1 MDWLGNVVEGVAGSA
16 IEKLIVFLAG
26 WVMQVL
32 TEMINFVG
40 AWWLKIGAPSM
51 GAGSAT
57 DRIQQSTLVFV
68 GMAGVI
74 GTAFALIKLA
84 RDQDR
89 ASTENLVMG
98 MVRTVLTTA
107 LAVPMVG
114 LLFGVTDVLAPWL
127 VTTISGSAQEDG
139 LGQALGLEAL
149 AGTTMTMQ
157 LAGIVLFVAPL
168 ALLGAIINAVIV
180 IFSYG
185 AAIALCGILPIFA
198 AASQTERGRKS
209 FDKAVGWLAAVV
221 LFKPAAAI
229 LYGAGLALLKGING
243 TAENEIGNT
252 MIGLLTGLVI
262 ISSACVAMPALAK
275 VLVPAVSAGP
285 QGMGA
290 SGLAMVGG
298 AVALGAVTGGVG
310 AAAGAAAA
318 GGGGGAAAL
327 TGGGAAATGG
337 GAAATGA
344 ASATEAA
351 GTAGTTA
358 TGGSGSSPALSGGA
372 GGGSEVTGTGRL
384 GGGGT
389 TGSGASSSGPTG
401 AEQRAEQPTAPASD
415 AGGGVPGG
423 TGGGPG
429 GGSGGPSGAEQR
441 PERSGAQTSPLAD
454 AGSGTGGSSSAGGNS
469 GAGSNGPTGAEPQA
483 ARTGAPPEAPAGSGG
498 GTSAVGGPSGAE
510 PAASSDKAPAEA
522 PSAAPSIPPSMPPS
536 LSPSLSPA
544 AEGYRAGAPSGAT
557 RSADKSAQNQQRV
570 EYALREAARDME
582 RAVESGDD
590 S

>member
-1 MDWLGNVVEGVAGSA
+1 MGAKGLMPNIGDVLEGVAGSA
-16 IEKLIVFLAG
+16 IQKLIQFLAG
-26 WVMQVL
+26 WLVQVL

-57 DRIQQSTLVFV
+57 DRIQQSTLIFV

-89 ASTENLVMG
+89 ASTESLIMG
-98 MVRTVLTTA
+98 MVRTILTTA

-139 LGQALGLEAL
+139 LGSAMGLDAI

-157 LAGIVLFVAPL
+157 LAGIILFVVPL

-185 AAIALCGILPIFA
+185 AAIALCGVLPIFA
-198 AASQTERGRKS
+198 ATSQTERGRKS

-229 LYGAGLALLKGING
+229 LYGAGLALLNGING
-243 TAENEIGNT
+243 SADNELGNT
-252 MIGLLTGLVI
+252 AIGLITGLVI
-262 ISSACVAMPALAK
+262 ISSACIAMPALAK

-298 AVALGAVTGGVG
+298 AVALGAITGGVG

-318 GGGGGAAAL
+318 GGGGGAAAV
-327 TGGGAAATGG
+327 TGGGAAAMAGEAAATGG
-337 GAAATGA
+337 GAATGA
-344 ASATEAA
+344 TAAAETSPAA
-351 GTAGTTA
+351 GTGAV
-358 TGGSGSSPALSGGA
+358 GGSSGSAIPASGG
-372 GGGSEVTGTGRL
+372 
-384 GGGGT
+384 
-389 TGSGASSSGPTG
+389 GSGASGAGSTSGGPG
-401 AEQRAEQPTAPASD
+401 GS
-415 AGGGVPGG
+415 AGGPSE
-423 TGGGPG
+423 GPG

-441 PERSGAQTSPLAD
+441 PERSGAETSPVDD
-454 AGSGTGGSSSAGGNS
+454 AGTGAGSADSGAGGNS
-469 GAGSNGPTGAEPQA
+469 APGGSNGPTGAPPQA
-483 ARTGAPPEAPAGSGG
+483 ERTGAPSESPAEAPSGTGDGSS
-498 GTSAVGGPSGAE
+498 SAGGPSGAE
-510 PAASSDKAPAEA
+510 PAATGDKPPTEAPGAAPAT
-522 PSAAPSIPPSMPPS
+522 
-536 LSPSLSPA
+536 SPT
-544 AEGYRAGAPSGAT
+544 AEGFRAGAPSGA
-557 RSADKSAQNQQRV
+557 DKSAQSQQRI
-570 EYALREAARDME
+570 EYAMQNAVRDME

-590 S
+590 Q

>member
-1 MDWLGNVVEGVAGSA
+1 MIGDLAGNLLEGVAGSA
-16 IEKLIVFLAG
+16 IQKLIQFLAT
-26 WVMQVL
+26 WLVQVL

-40 AWWLKIGAPSM
+40 TWWLKIGAPDM
-51 GAGSAT
+51 GTGSAT
-57 DRIQQSTLVFV
+57 DRIQQSTLIFV

-89 ASTENLVMG
+89 ASTENLIMG
-98 MVRTVLTTA
+98 MVRTILTTA

-139 LGQALGLEAL
+139 LGSAMGLDAI

-157 LAGIVLFVAPL
+157 LAGIILFVVPL

-185 AAIALCGILPIFA
+185 AAIALCGVLPIFA

-243 TAENEIGNT
+243 SADNELGNT
-252 MIGLLTGLVI
+252 AIGLITGLVI
-262 ISSACVAMPALAK
+262 ISSACIAMPALAK

-298 AVALGAVTGGVG
+298 AVALGAVTGGLG

-318 GGGGGAAAL
+318 GGGGSTAAITGSGAAA
-327 TGGGAAATGG
+327 TAATGG
-337 GAAATGA
+337 GATATGA
-344 ASATEAA
+344 ATAAETSATA
-351 GTAGTTA
+351 GPGAV
-358 TGGSGSSPALSGGA
+358 GGSGSSAIPASGGGSGATGAATPGGA
-372 GGGSEVTGTGRL
+372 GNT
-384 GGGGT
+384 GGGT
-389 TGSGASSSGPTG
+389 GGTGPSG
-401 AEQRAEQPTAPASD
+401 AEQRPEQPVASASD
-415 AGGGVPGG
+415 SGVGASGG
-423 TGGGPG
+423 TAGGPG

-441 PERSGAQTSPLAD
+441 PERSAAETSPVGD
-454 AGSGTGGSSSAGGNS
+454 AGTGAGGNS
-469 GAGSNGPTGAEPQA
+469 APGGSNGPTGAQPQA
-483 ARTGAPPEAPAGSGG
+483 ERTGAPTGSPAEAPSGTGDGSS
-498 GTSAVGGPSGAE
+498 SAGGPSGAE
-510 PAASSDKAPAEA
+510 PAASGDKPPMEA
-522 PSAAPSIPPSMPPS
+522 PGAAPVT
-536 LSPSLSPA
+536 SPT
-544 AEGYRAGAPSGAT
+544 AEGFRDGAPSGA
-557 RSADKSAQNQQRV
+557 DKSAQSQQRI

-590 S
+590 Q

>member
-1 MDWLGNVVEGVAGSA
+1 MDFFGDFLEGVAGSA
-16 IEKLIVFLAG
+16 IEKLIQFLAS
-26 WVMQVL
+26 WVVQVL

-40 AWWLKIGAPSM
+40 TWWLKIGAPDM

-57 DRIQQSTLVFV
+57 DRIQQSTLIFV

-89 ASTENLVMG
+89 ASTENLIMG
-98 MVRTVLTTA
+98 MVRTILTTA
-107 LAVPMVG
+107 IAVPMVG

-139 LGQALGLEAL
+139 LGTAMGLEAL

-157 LAGIVLFVAPL
+157 LAGIILFVVPL

-185 AAIALCGILPIFA
+185 AAIALCGVLPIFA

-243 TAENEIGNT
+243 TADNELGNT
-252 MIGLLTGLVI
+252 AIGLITGLVI
-262 ISSACVAMPALAK
+262 ICSACVAMPALAK

-298 AVALGAVTGGVG
+298 AVAIGALTGGIG

-318 GGGGGAAAL
+318 GGGGGGAAAV
-327 TGGGAAATGG
+327 TGGGAAATAGEAAATGG

-344 ASATEAA
+344 ATAA
-351 GTAGTTA
+351 ETFATAGTSSSAATA
-358 TGGSGSSPALSGGA
+358 SGGGSGATGAATPGGA
-372 GGGSEVTGTGRL
+372 GST
-384 GGGGT
+384 GGGNG
-389 TGSGASSSGPTG
+389 GAGPSG
-401 AEQRAEQPTAPASD
+401 AEQRPEQPTAPASD
-415 AGGGVPGG
+415 AGGGAPGG
-423 TGGGPG
+423 SAGGPGSGSG
-429 GGSGGPSGAEQR
+429 GGSGGPSGAEPR
-441 PERSGAQTSPLAD
+441 PERSGAETSPVSD
-454 AGSGTGGSSSAGGNS
+454 AGTGAGG
-469 GAGSNGPTGAEPQA
+469 AGNNGPGSPGPTGAQPQA
-483 ARTGAPPEAPAGSGG
+483 ERTGAPSESPTGAPSGTGDGGS
-498 GTSAVGGPSGAE
+498 SAGGPSGAE
-510 PAASSDKAPAEA
+510 PAASGDRPPTEAPGAAPA
-522 PSAAPSIPPSMPPS
+522 M
-536 LSPSLSPA
+536 SPT
-544 AEGYRAGAPSGAT
+544 AEGFRAGAPSG
-557 RSADKSAQNQQRV
+557 ADKSAQNQQRI
-570 EYALREAARDME
+570 EYAVQNVVRDME

>member
-1 MDWLGNVVEGVAGSA
+1 MIGDLAGHLLEGVAGSA
-16 IEKLIVFLAG
+16 IQKLIQFLAS
-26 WVMQVL
+26 WLVQVL

-40 AWWLKIGAPSM
+40 TWWLKIGAPDM

-89 ASTENLVMG
+89 ASTENLIMG
-98 MVRTVLTTA
+98 MVRTILTTA

-139 LGQALGLEAL
+139 LGSAMGLDAI

-157 LAGIVLFVAPL
+157 LAGIILFVVPL

-185 AAIALCGILPIFA
+185 AAIALCGVLPIFA

-243 TAENEIGNT
+243 SADNELGNT
-252 MIGLLTGLVI
+252 AIGLITGLVI
-262 ISSACVAMPALAK
+262 ISSACIAMPALAK

-298 AVALGAVTGGVG
+298 AVALGAVTGGLG

-318 GGGGGAAAL
+318 GGGGSTAAI
-327 TGGGAAATGG
+327 TGGGAAATAGKAAAMGG

-344 ASATEAA
+344 ATAAETSA
-351 GTAGTTA
+351 TAGTGAVGGSSSSAIPASGDGSGA
-358 TGGSGSSPALSGGA
+358 TGAATPGGA
-372 GGGSEVTGTGRL
+372 GNTSGTGP
-384 GGGGT
+384 
-389 TGSGASSSGPTG
+389 SG
-401 AEQRAEQPTAPASD
+401 AEQRPEQPVASASD
-415 AGGGVPGG
+415 SGAGASGGSA
-423 TGGGPG
+423 GGPG

-441 PERSGAQTSPLAD
+441 PERSGAETSPAGD
-454 AGSGTGGSSSAGGNS
+454 AGTGAGSAGSGAGGNS
-469 GAGSNGPTGAEPQA
+469 APGGSNSPTGAQPQA
-483 ARTGAPPEAPAGSGG
+483 ERTGAPTESP
-498 GTSAVGGPSGAE
+498 TGGPSGAGDGGSSAGGPNGAE
-510 PAASSDKAPAEA
+510 PAAAGDRPPTEAPGAAPAK
-522 PSAAPSIPPSMPPS
+522 
-536 LSPSLSPA
+536 SPT
-544 AEGYRAGAPSGAT
+544 AEGFRAGAPSG
-557 RSADKSAQNQQRV
+557 ADKSAQNQQRI
-570 EYALREAARDME
+570 EYAVQNAVRDME

>member
-1 MDWLGNVVEGVAGSA
+1 MPNIGDVLEGVAGSA
-16 IEKLIVFLAG
+16 IQKLIQFLAG
-26 WVMQVL
+26 WLVQVL

-57 DRIQQSTLVFV
+57 DRIQQSTLIFV

-89 ASTENLVMG
+89 ASTESLIMG
-98 MVRTVLTTA
+98 MVRTILTTA

-139 LGQALGLEAL
+139 LGSAMGLDAI

-157 LAGIVLFVAPL
+157 LAGIILFVVPL

-185 AAIALCGILPIFA
+185 AAIALCGVLPIFA
-198 AASQTERGRKS
+198 ATSQTERGRKS

-229 LYGAGLALLKGING
+229 LYGAGLALLNGING
-243 TAENEIGNT
+243 SADNELGNT
-252 MIGLLTGLVI
+252 AIGLITGLVI
-262 ISSACVAMPALAK
+262 ISSACIAMPALAK

-298 AVALGAVTGGVG
+298 AVALGAITGGVG

-318 GGGGGAAAL
+318 GGGGGAAAV
-327 TGGGAAATGG
+327 TGGGAAAMAGEAAATGG
-337 GAAATGA
+337 GAATGA
-344 ASATEAA
+344 TAAAETSPAA
-351 GTAGTTA
+351 GTGAV
-358 TGGSGSSPALSGGA
+358 GGSSGSAIPASGG
-372 GGGSEVTGTGRL
+372 
-384 GGGGT
+384 
-389 TGSGASSSGPTG
+389 GSGASGAGSTSGGPG
-401 AEQRAEQPTAPASD
+401 GS
-415 AGGGVPGG
+415 AGGPSE
-423 TGGGPG
+423 GPG

-441 PERSGAQTSPLAD
+441 PERSGAETSPVDD
-454 AGSGTGGSSSAGGNS
+454 AGTGAGSADSGAGGNS
-469 GAGSNGPTGAEPQA
+469 APGGSNGPTGAPPQA
-483 ARTGAPPEAPAGSGG
+483 ERTGAPSESPAEAPSGTGDGSS
-498 GTSAVGGPSGAE
+498 SAGGPSGAE
-510 PAASSDKAPAEA
+510 PAATGDKPPTEAPGAAPAT
-522 PSAAPSIPPSMPPS
+522 
-536 LSPSLSPA
+536 SPT
-544 AEGYRAGAPSGAT
+544 AEGFRAGAPSGA
-557 RSADKSAQNQQRV
+557 DKSAQSQQRI
-570 EYALREAARDME
+570 EYAMQNAVRDME

-590 S
+590 Q

>member
-1 MDWLGNVVEGVAGSA
+1 MDFFGDFLEGVAGSA
-16 IEKLIVFLAG
+16 IEKLIQFLAS
-26 WVMQVL
+26 WVVQVL

-40 AWWLKIGAPSM
+40 TWWLKIGAPDM

-57 DRIQQSTLVFV
+57 DRIQQSTLIFV

-89 ASTENLVMG
+89 ASTENLIMG
-98 MVRTVLTTA
+98 MVRTILTTA
-107 LAVPMVG
+107 IAVPMVG

-139 LGQALGLEAL
+139 LGTAMGLEAL

-157 LAGIVLFVAPL
+157 LAGIILFIVPL

-185 AAIALCGILPIFA
+185 AAIALCGVLPIFA

-243 TAENEIGNT
+243 TADNELGNT
-252 MIGLLTGLVI
+252 AIGLITGLVI
-262 ISSACVAMPALAK
+262 ICSACVAMPALAK

-298 AVALGAVTGGVG
+298 AVAIGALTGGIG

-318 GGGGGAAAL
+318 GGGGGGAAAVTGSGAAATAGEAAV
-327 TGGGAAATGG
+327 TGGGAT
-337 GAAATGA
+337 ATGA
-344 ASATEAA
+344 ATAAETSA
-351 GTAGTTA
+351 TAGTSSSA
-358 TGGSGSSPALSGGA
+358 AAASGGGSGATGAATPGGA
-372 GGGSEVTGTGRL
+372 GNT
-384 GGGGT
+384 GGGT
-389 TGSGASSSGPTG
+389 GGTGPSG
-401 AEQRAEQPTAPASD
+401 AEQRPEQPVASASD
-415 AGGGVPGG
+415 SGVGASGG
-423 TGGGPG
+423 TAGGPG

-441 PERSGAQTSPLAD
+441 PERSAAETSPVGDAGTGAGGNSAPGGSNGSTGAQPQAERTGAPSEAP
-454 AGSGTGGSSSAGGNS
+454 SGTGDGSSSA
-469 GAGSNGPTGAEPQA
+469 
-483 ARTGAPPEAPAGSGG
+483 
-498 GTSAVGGPSGAE
+498 GGPSGAE
-510 PAASSDKAPAEA
+510 PAASGDKPPTEA
-522 PSAAPSIPPSMPPS
+522 PGAAPVT
-536 LSPSLSPA
+536 SPT
-544 AEGYRAGAPSGAT
+544 AEGFRAGAPSGA
-557 RSADKSAQNQQRV
+557 DKSAQSQQRI
-570 EYALREAARDME
+570 EYALREAAKDME
-582 RAVESGDD
+582 RAVESGDE

>member
-1 MDWLGNVVEGVAGSA
+1 VGAEELMPVVEDLLEGIAGSA
-16 IEKLIVFLAG
+16 VEKLIQFLAG
-26 WVMQVL
+26 WVVQVL

-40 AWWLKIGAPSM
+40 TWWLKIGAPDM

-57 DRIQQSTLVFV
+57 DRIQQSTLIFV

-89 ASTENLVMG
+89 ASTENLIMG
-98 MVRTVLTTA
+98 MVRTILTTA
-107 LAVPMVG
+107 IAVPMVG

-139 LGQALGLEAL
+139 LGTAMGLEAL
-149 AGTTMTMQ
+149 MGTTMTMQ
-157 LAGIVLFVAPL
+157 LAGIVLFIVPL

-185 AAIALCGILPIFA
+185 AAIALCGVLPIFA

-243 TAENEIGNT
+243 TADNELGNT
-252 MIGLLTGLVI
+252 AIGLITGLVI
-262 ISSACVAMPALAK
+262 ICSACVAMPALAK

-298 AVALGAVTGGVG
+298 AVAIGALTGGIG
-310 AAAGAAAA
+310 AAAGAAVAG
-318 GGGGGAAAL
+318 GGGGGAAAV
-327 TGGGAAATGG
+327 TGGGAAVTAGEAAATSG

-344 ASATEAA
+344 ATAAEASA
-351 GTAGTTA
+351 TAGTSSSA
-358 TGGSGSSPALSGGA
+358 AAASGGGSGATGVVTPSGA
-372 GGGSEVTGTGRL
+372 GS
-384 GGGGT
+384 
-389 TGSGASSSGPTG
+389 TGSGTGGASPSG
-401 AEQRAEQPTAPASD
+401 AEQRPEQPTAPASD
-415 AGGGVPGG
+415 ASGGAFGG
-423 TGGGPG
+423 STGGPSGGSG
-429 GGSGGPSGAEQR
+429 GGSGGPSGAEPR
-441 PERSGAQTSPLAD
+441 PERSGAETSPVSD
-454 AGSGTGGSSSAGGNS
+454 AGAGGSGSPGPTGAQPQAERTGAPTESPTGAPAGTSSGASDGSSSAGGPN
-469 GAGSNGPTGAEPQA
+469 
-483 ARTGAPPEAPAGSGG
+483 
-498 GTSAVGGPSGAE
+498 GAE
-510 PAASSDKAPAEA
+510 PAASGDRPPTEAPGAAPAM
-522 PSAAPSIPPSMPPS
+522 SSTV
-536 LSPSLSPA
+536 
-544 AEGYRAGAPSGAT
+544 EGFRAGAPSG
-557 RSADKSAQNQQRV
+557 ADKSAQNQQRI
-570 EYALREAARDME
+570 EYAVQNVVRDME

>member
-1 MDWLGNVVEGVAGSA
+1 MPNIGDVLEGVAGSA
-16 IEKLIVFLAG
+16 IQKLIQFLAT
-26 WVMQVL
+26 WLVQVL

-40 AWWLKIGAPSM
+40 TWWLKIGAPDM
-51 GAGSAT
+51 GTGSAT
-57 DRIQQSTLVFV
+57 DRIQQSTLIFV

-89 ASTENLVMG
+89 ASTENLIMG
-98 MVRTVLTTA
+98 MVRTILTTA

-139 LGQALGLEAL
+139 LGTAMGLEAL

-157 LAGIVLFVAPL
+157 LAGIILFVAPL

-185 AAIALCGILPIFA
+185 AAIALCGVLPIFA

-243 TAENEIGNT
+243 SADNELGNT
-252 MIGLLTGLVI
+252 AIGLITGLVI
-262 ISSACVAMPALAK
+262 ICSACVAMPALAK

-298 AVALGAVTGGVG
+298 AVAIGALTGGIG
-310 AAAGAAAA
+310 AAAGTAAA
-318 GGGGGAAAL
+318 GGGGGGAAAV
-327 TGGGAAATGG
+327 TGGGAAATAGEAAATGG

-344 ASATEAA
+344 ATAAETSA
-351 GTAGTTA
+351 TAGTSSSA
-358 TGGSGSSPALSGGA
+358 AAASGGGSGATGAVTPGGA
-372 GGGSEVTGTGRL
+372 GS
-384 GGGGT
+384 
-389 TGSGASSSGPTG
+389 TGSGNGGASPSG
-401 AEQRAEQPTAPASD
+401 AEQRPEQPTAPASD
-415 AGGGVPGG
+415 SGGGAFGG
-423 TGGGPG
+423 NAGGPG
-429 GGSGGPSGAEQR
+429 SGSGRGSGGPSGAEPR
-441 PERSGAQTSPLAD
+441 PERSGAETTPVSD
-454 AGSGTGGSSSAGGNS
+454 AGAGGSSSP
-469 GAGSNGPTGAEPQA
+469 GPTGAQPQA
-483 ARTGAPPEAPAGSGG
+483 ERAGAPTESPTGALSGAGDGG
-498 GTSAVGGPSGAE
+498 SSAGGPSGAE
-510 PAASSDKAPAEA
+510 RAASGDKPPTEAPGAAPA
-522 PSAAPSIPPSMPPS
+522 M
-536 LSPSLSPA
+536 SPT
-544 AEGYRAGAPSGAT
+544 AEGFRAGAPSG
-557 RSADKSAQNQQRV
+557 ADKSAQNQQRI
-570 EYALREAARDME
+570 EYAVQNAVRDME

>member
-1 MDWLGNVVEGVAGSA
+1 MIGDLAGNLLEGVAGSA
-16 IEKLIVFLAG
+16 IQKLIQFLAS
-26 WVMQVL
+26 WLMQVL

-40 AWWLKIGAPSM
+40 TWWLKIGAPDMST
-51 GAGSAT
+51 GSAT

-139 LGQALGLEAL
+139 LGSAMGLDAI

-157 LAGIVLFVAPL
+157 LAGIVLFVVPL
-168 ALLGAIINAVIV
+168 ALLGSIINAVIV

-243 TAENEIGNT
+243 SADNELGNT
-252 MIGLLTGLVI
+252 AIGLITGLVI
-262 ISSACVAMPALAK
+262 ISSACIAMPTLAK

-298 AVALGAVTGGVG
+298 AVALGAITGGMG
-310 AAAGAAAA
+310 AAAGAAGA
-318 GGGGGAAAL
+318 GGGGSAPAITGGGAAA
-327 TGGGAAATGG
+327 TAGEAAATGG

-344 ASATEAA
+344 ATAAETSA
-351 GTAGTTA
+351 TAGTGALGGSSSSA
-358 TGGSGSSPALSGGA
+358 TGAATPDGA
-372 GGGSEVTGTGRL
+372 GNTG
-384 GGGGT
+384 
-389 TGSGASSSGPTG
+389 
-401 AEQRAEQPTAPASD
+401 
-415 AGGGVPGG
+415 GG
-423 TGGGPG
+423 TGGTGPSAAEQRPEQPVASTSDSG
-429 GGSGGPSGAEQR
+429 VGASGGSAGGPSGGSGVPSGAEHR
-441 PERSGAQTSPLAD
+441 PERSGAETSPVGD
-454 AGSGTGGSSSAGGNS
+454 AGTGAGGNS
-469 GAGSNGPTGAEPQA
+469 APGGSNGPTGAQPQGE
-483 ARTGAPPEAPAGSGG
+483 RTGAPSEAPSGSGDG
-498 GTSAVGGPSGAE
+498 SSSAGAPSGAE
-510 PAASSDKAPAEA
+510 PAASGDKSPTEA
-522 PSAAPSIPPSMPPS
+522 AGAAPVT
-536 LSPSLSPA
+536 SPT
-544 AEGYRAGAPSGAT
+544 AEGFRDGAPSGA
-557 RSADKSAQNQQRV
+557 DKSAQSQQRI

-590 S
+590 Q

>member
-1 MDWLGNVVEGVAGSA
+1 MIGWAGDLLEGVAGSA
-16 IEKLIVFLAG
+16 IQKLIQFLAS
-26 WVMQVL
+26 WLVQVL

-40 AWWLKIGAPSM
+40 TWWLRIGAPDM

-89 ASTENLVMG
+89 ASTENLIMG

-139 LGQALGLEAL
+139 LGSAMGLDAI

-157 LAGIVLFVAPL
+157 LAGIVLFVVPL

-243 TAENEIGNT
+243 SADNELGNT
-252 MIGLLTGLVI
+252 AIGLITGLVI
-262 ISSACVAMPALAK
+262 ISSACIAMPALAK

-298 AVALGAVTGGVG
+298 AVALGAITGGVG

-318 GGGGGAAAL
+318 GGGGSAAAITGGGAAA
-327 TGGGAAATGG
+327 TAGEAAATGG

-344 ASATEAA
+344 ASAAEAS
-351 GTAGTTA
+351 GTAGTGAAGAAGGSSSSAVPASGGGSGA
-358 TGGSGSSPALSGGA
+358 TGAATPGGSGSTGGGA
-372 GGGSEVTGTGRL
+372 GGTGP
-384 GGGGT
+384 
-389 TGSGASSSGPTG
+389 SG
-401 AEQRAEQPTAPASD
+401 AEQGPEQPTAPASD
-415 AGGGVPGG
+415 SGGGASGG
-423 TGGGPG
+423 SDGSPG
-429 GGSGGPSGAEQR
+429 GGSGGPSGAAQR
-441 PERSGAQTSPLAD
+441 LERSGAETSPGGD
-454 AGSGTGGSSSAGGNS
+454 SGTGAGGAGNGAGGAGGNS
-469 GAGSNGPTGAEPQA
+469 GPGSNGPTGAQPQA
-483 ARTGAPPEAPAGSGG
+483 ERTGAPSEAPSGAGDGSS
-498 GTSAVGGPSGAE
+498 SAGGPSGAE
-510 PAASSDKAPAEA
+510 PATSGDKAPTEA
-522 PSAAPSIPPSMPPS
+522 SGA
-536 LSPSLSPA
+536 SPA
-544 AEGYRAGAPSGAT
+544 TSPTAEGFRAGAPSGA
-557 RSADKSAQNQQRV
+557 DKSPQSQQRL
-570 EYALREAARDME
+570 EYALRETARDME

-590 S
+590 Q

>member
-1 MDWLGNVVEGVAGSA
+1 MIGDLAGNLLEGVAGSA
-16 IEKLIVFLAG
+16 IQKLIQFLAS
-26 WVMQVL
+26 WLVQVL

-40 AWWLKIGAPSM
+40 TWWLKIGAPDM
-51 GAGSAT
+51 GTGSAT
-57 DRIQQSTLVFV
+57 DRIQQSTLIFV

-98 MVRTVLTTA
+98 MVRTILTTA

-139 LGQALGLEAL
+139 LGSAMGLGAI

-157 LAGIVLFVAPL
+157 LAGIILFVVPL
-168 ALLGAIINAVIV
+168 ALLGAVINAVIV

-185 AAIALCGILPIFA
+185 AAIALCGVLPIFA

-243 TAENEIGNT
+243 SADNELGNT
-252 MIGLLTGLVI
+252 AIGLITGLVI
-262 ISSACVAMPALAK
+262 ISSACIAMPALAK

-298 AVALGAVTGGVG
+298 AVALGAVTGGLG

-318 GGGGGAAAL
+318 GGGGSTAEITGSGAAA
-327 TGGGAAATGG
+327 TAGQVAATGG
-337 GAAATGA
+337 GATATGA
-344 ASATEAA
+344 ATAAETSA
-351 GTAGTTA
+351 TAGTGA
-358 TGGSGSSPALSGGA
+358 VGGSSSNSIPASGGGSGATGAATPGGA
-372 GGGSEVTGTGRL
+372 GNT
-384 GGGGT
+384 GGGT
-389 TGSGASSSGPTG
+389 GGTGPSG
-401 AEQRAEQPTAPASD
+401 AEQRPEQPIAPASD
-415 AGGGVPGG
+415 TSGGPSGGSAGGPA
-423 TGGGPG
+423 

-441 PERSGAQTSPLAD
+441 PERSGAETSPVGD
-454 AGSGTGGSSSAGGNS
+454 AGTAGGNS
-469 GAGSNGPTGAEPQA
+469 APGGSNGPTGAQPQA
-483 ARTGAPPEAPAGSGG
+483 ERTGAPTESPTEAPSGAGSP
-498 GTSAVGGPSGAE
+498 SAGGPSGAE
-510 PAASSDKAPAEA
+510 PAASGDKPPTEA
-522 PSAAPSIPPSMPPS
+522 PGAAPVTLPSA
-536 LSPSLSPA
+536 SPT
-544 AEGYRAGAPSGAT
+544 AEGFRAGAPSG
-557 RSADKSAQNQQRV
+557 ADKSAQNQQRI

-590 S
+590 Q

>member
-1 MDWLGNVVEGVAGSA
+1 MPVVEDLLEGIAGSA
-16 IEKLIVFLAG
+16 VEKLIQFLAG
-26 WVMQVL
+26 WVVQVL
-32 TEMINFVG
+32 TEMINLVG
-40 AWWLKIGAPSM
+40 TWWLKIGAPDM

-57 DRIQQSTLVFV
+57 DRIQQSTLIFV

-74 GTAFALIKLA
+74 GTVFALIKLA

-139 LGQALGLEAL
+139 LGTAMGLEAL
-149 AGTTMTMQ
+149 TGTTMTMQ
-157 LAGIVLFVAPL
+157 LAGIVLFIVPL

-185 AAIALCGILPIFA
+185 AAIALCGVLPIFA

-243 TAENEIGNT
+243 TADNELGNT
-252 MIGLLTGLVI
+252 TIGLITGLVI
-262 ISSACVAMPALAK
+262 ICSACVAMPALAK

-298 AVALGAVTGGVG
+298 TVAIGALTGGIG

-318 GGGGGAAAL
+318 GGGGGGAAAV
-327 TGGGAAATGG
+327 TGGGTAVTAGEAAATGG
-337 GAAATGA
+337 GTAATGA
-344 ASATEAA
+344 ATAAEASA
-351 GTAGTTA
+351 TAGTSSSAATA
-358 TGGSGSSPALSGGA
+358 SGGA
-372 GGGSEVTGTGRL
+372 SGATGAVTPGGAGSA
-384 GGGGT
+384 GGGT
-389 TGSGASSSGPTG
+389 GGTGPSGA
-401 AEQRAEQPTAPASD
+401 AQRPGQPVAPVSD
-415 AGGGVPGG
+415 AGGGAFGG
-423 TGGGPG
+423 SAGGPASGFG
-429 GGSGGPSGAEQR
+429 GGSGGPSGAESR
-441 PERSGAQTSPLAD
+441 PERAGAETSPVSD
-454 AGSGTGGSSSAGGNS
+454 AGAGGSGSPGPTGAPAGTGSGVSDGSSSA
-469 GAGSNGPTGAEPQA
+469 
-483 ARTGAPPEAPAGSGG
+483 
-498 GTSAVGGPSGAE
+498 GGPSGAE
-510 PAASSDKAPAEA
+510 PAAAGNRPPSEAPGAAPA
-522 PSAAPSIPPSMPPS
+522 M
-536 LSPSLSPA
+536 SPT
-544 AEGYRAGAPSGAT
+544 AEGFRAGAPSGA
-557 RSADKSAQNQQRV
+557 DKLAQNQQRI
-570 EYALREAARDME
+570 EYALREVARDME

-590 S
+590 Q

>member
-1 MDWLGNVVEGVAGSA
+1 MIGDLAGNFLEGVAGSA
-16 IEKLIVFLAG
+16 IQKLIQFLAS
-26 WVMQVL
+26 WLVQVL

-40 AWWLKIGAPSM
+40 TWWLKIGAPDMS
-51 GAGSAT
+51 AGSAT

-89 ASTENLVMG
+89 ASTENLIMG

-139 LGQALGLEAL
+139 LGSAMGLDAI

-157 LAGIVLFVAPL
+157 LAGIVLFVVPL

-243 TAENEIGNT
+243 SADNELGNT
-252 MIGLLTGLVI
+252 AIGLITGLVI
-262 ISSACVAMPALAK
+262 ISSACIAMPALAK

-298 AVALGAVTGGVG
+298 AVALGAITGGVG

-318 GGGGGAAAL
+318 GGGGSAAAITGGGAAA
-327 TGGGAAATGG
+327 TAGEAAATGG

-344 ASATEAA
+344 ASAAEAS
-351 GTAGTTA
+351 GTAGTGAAGAAGGSSSSAVPASGGGSGA
-358 TGGSGSSPALSGGA
+358 TGAATPGGSGSTGGGA
-372 GGGSEVTGTGRL
+372 GGTGP
-384 GGGGT
+384 
-389 TGSGASSSGPTG
+389 SG
-401 AEQRAEQPTAPASD
+401 AEQGPEQPTAPASD
-415 AGGGVPGG
+415 SGGGASGG
-423 TGGGPG
+423 SDGSPG
-429 GGSGGPSGAEQR
+429 GGSGGPSGAAQR
-441 PERSGAQTSPLAD
+441 LERSGAETSPDGD
-454 AGSGTGGSSSAGGNS
+454 AGSAGSGAGGAGGNS
-469 GAGSNGPTGAEPQA
+469 GPGSNGPTGAQPQA
-483 ARTGAPPEAPAGSGG
+483 ERTGAPSEAPSGAGDGSS
-498 GTSAVGGPSGAE
+498 SAGGPSGAE
-510 PAASSDKAPAEA
+510 PATSGDKAPTEA
-522 PSAAPSIPPSMPPS
+522 PGAAPAT
-536 LSPSLSPA
+536 SPT
-544 AEGYRAGAPSGAT
+544 AEGFRAGAPSGA
-557 RSADKSAQNQQRV
+557 DKSPQSQQRL
-570 EYALREAARDME
+570 EYALRETARDME

-590 S
+590 Q

>member
-1 MDWLGNVVEGVAGSA
+1 MDFFGDFLEGVAGSA
-16 IEKLIVFLAG
+16 IEKLIQFLAS
-26 WVMQVL
+26 WVVQVL

-40 AWWLKIGAPSM
+40 TWWLKIGAPDM

-57 DRIQQSTLVFV
+57 DRIQQSTLIFV

-89 ASTENLVMG
+89 ASTENLIMG
-98 MVRTVLTTA
+98 MVRTILTTA
-107 LAVPMVG
+107 IAVPMVG

-139 LGQALGLEAL
+139 LGTAMGLEAL
-149 AGTTMTMQ
+149 TGTTMTMQ
-157 LAGIVLFVAPL
+157 LAGIILFIVPL
-168 ALLGAIINAVIV
+168 ALLGAIINAVLV

-185 AAIALCGILPIFA
+185 AAIALCGVLPIFA

-243 TAENEIGNT
+243 TADNELGNT
-252 MIGLLTGLVI
+252 AIGLITGLVI
-262 ISSACVAMPALAK
+262 ICSACVAMPALAK

-298 AVALGAVTGGVG
+298 AVAIGALTGGIG

-318 GGGGGAAAL
+318 GGGGGGAAAV
-327 TGGGAAATGG
+327 TGGGTAVTAGEAAATGG
-337 GAAATGA
+337 GTAATGA
-344 ASATEAA
+344 ATAAEASA
-351 GTAGTTA
+351 TAGTSSSAAA
-358 TGGSGSSPALSGGA
+358 TSGGGSGATGAVTPGGA
-372 GGGSEVTGTGRL
+372 GSA
-384 GGGGT
+384 GGGT
-389 TGSGASSSGPTG
+389 GGASPSG
-401 AEQRAEQPTAPASD
+401 AEQRPEQPTAPVSD
-415 AGGGVPGG
+415 AGGGAPGG
-423 TGGGPG
+423 SAGGPG
-429 GGSGGPSGAEQR
+429 SGSGGPSGAESR
-441 PERSGAQTSPLAD
+441 PERSGAETSPVSD
-454 AGSGTGGSSSAGGNS
+454 AGAGGSGSPGPVGAQPQAERAGAPTESPTGAPRGTSSGAGDGGSSA
-469 GAGSNGPTGAEPQA
+469 
-483 ARTGAPPEAPAGSGG
+483 
-498 GTSAVGGPSGAE
+498 GGPSGAE
-510 PAASSDKAPAEA
+510 PAAAGDRPPTEVPGAAPA
-522 PSAAPSIPPSMPPS
+522 M
-536 LSPSLSPA
+536 SPT
-544 AEGYRAGAPSGAT
+544 AEGFRAGAPSG
-557 RSADKSAQNQQRV
+557 ADKSAQNQQRI

>member
-1 MDWLGNVVEGVAGSA
+1 MIGDLAGNLLEGVAGSA
-16 IEKLIVFLAG
+16 IQKLIQFLAT
-26 WVMQVL
+26 WLVQVL

-40 AWWLKIGAPSM
+40 TWWLKIGAPDM

-57 DRIQQSTLVFV
+57 DRIQQSTLIFV

-89 ASTENLVMG
+89 ASTENLIMG
-98 MVRTVLTTA
+98 MVRTILTTA

-139 LGQALGLEAL
+139 LGSAMGLDAI

-157 LAGIVLFVAPL
+157 LAGIILFVVPL

-185 AAIALCGILPIFA
+185 AAIALCGVLPIFA
-198 AASQTERGRKS
+198 AASQTERGRRS

-229 LYGAGLALLKGING
+229 LYGSGLALLKGING
-243 TAENEIGNT
+243 SADNELGNT
-252 MIGLLTGLVI
+252 AIGLITGLVI

-298 AVALGAVTGGVG
+298 AVALGAVTGGLG

-318 GGGGGAAAL
+318 GGGGSTAAITGSGAAA
-327 TGGGAAATGG
+327 TGGEAAATGG
-337 GAAATGA
+337 GATATGA
-344 ASATEAA
+344 ATAAETSA
-351 GTAGTTA
+351 TAGTGA
-358 TGGSGSSPALSGGA
+358 VGGSSSSAIPASGG
-372 GGGSEVTGTGRL
+372 R
-384 GGGGT
+384 
-389 TGSGASSSGPTG
+389 SGASGAATPSGAGSTG
-401 AEQRAEQPTAPASD
+401 GEPGGS
-415 AGGGVPGG
+415 AGGPSE
-423 TGGGPG
+423 GPG

-441 PERSGAQTSPLAD
+441 PERSGAETSPVGDAGTGAGS
-454 AGSGTGGSSSAGGNS
+454 AGSGAGGAAGNS
-469 GAGSNGPTGAEPQA
+469 APGGSNGPTGAQPQSE
-483 ARTGAPPEAPAGSGG
+483 RTGAPSEAPSGTG
-498 GTSAVGGPSGAE
+498 DSSSSAGGPSGAE
-510 PAASSDKAPAEA
+510 PAASGDKLPTEAPGAAPAT
-522 PSAAPSIPPSMPPS
+522 
-536 LSPSLSPA
+536 SPT
-544 AEGYRAGAPSGAT
+544 AEGFRAGAPSGAK
-557 RSADKSAQNQQRV
+557 KSAQSQQRI
-570 EYALREAARDME
+570 EYAVQNAARDME

-590 S
+590 Q

>member
-1 MDWLGNVVEGVAGSA
+1 MIGWAGEFLEGVAGSA
-16 IEKLIVFLAG
+16 IQKLIQFLAS
-26 WVMQVL
+26 WLVQVL

-40 AWWLKIGAPSM
+40 TWWLKIGAPDM

-57 DRIQQSTLVFV
+57 DRIQQSTLIFV

-89 ASTENLVMG
+89 ASTENLIMG

-127 VTTISGSAQEDG
+127 VRTISGSAQEDG
-139 LGQALGLEAL
+139 LGTAMGLDAI

-157 LAGIVLFVAPL
+157 LAGIILFVVPL

-209 FDKAVGWLAAVV
+209 FDKAVGWLAAVI

-243 TAENEIGNT
+243 SADNELGNT
-252 MIGLLTGLVI
+252 AIGLITGLVI
-262 ISSACVAMPALAK
+262 ISSACIAMPALAK

-298 AVALGAVTGGVG
+298 AVAVGALTAGAGAGVG
-310 AAAGAAAA
+310 AALAN
-318 GGGGGAAAL
+318 GGGTATATGTAATTA
-327 TGGGAAATGG
+327 TTDAAATAGTGAIQNSSSAPALTSGTGG
-337 GAAATGA
+337 SEATGA
-344 ASATEAA
+344 ASS
-351 GTAGTTA
+351 GSSGG
-358 TGGSGSSPALSGGA
+358 TGGSPSAGSSGGVGGA
-372 GGGSEVTGTGRL
+372 N
-384 GGGGT
+384 
-389 TGSGASSSGPTG
+389 ASGPSG
-401 AEQRAEQPTAPASD
+401 AEQRPEQPTALASD
-415 AGGGVPGG
+415 AGGGASGG
-423 TGGGPG
+423 SAGGPG

-441 PERSGAQTSPLAD
+441 PERSGAETSPVGD
-454 AGSGTGGSSSAGGNS
+454 AGSAGSGAGGAGGNS
-469 GAGSNGPTGAEPQA
+469 GPGSTGPTGAQPQA
-483 ARTGAPPEAPAGSGG
+483 ERTGAPSEAPTGTGDGSS
-498 GTSAVGGPSGAE
+498 SAGGPSGAE
-510 PAASSDKAPAEA
+510 PAASGDKPPTEA
-522 PSAAPSIPPSMPPS
+522 PGATPAT
-536 LSPSLSPA
+536 SPT
-544 AEGYRAGAPSGAT
+544 AEGFRAGAPSGA
-557 RSADKSAQNQQRV
+557 DKSAQSQQRI
-570 EYALREAARDME
+570 EYAVQNAVRDME

-590 S
+590 Q

>member
-1 MDWLGNVVEGVAGSA
+1 MPNIGDLLEGVAGSA
-16 IEKLIVFLAG
+16 IQKLIQFLAS
-26 WVMQVL
+26 WVVQVL

-40 AWWLKIGAPSM
+40 TWWLKIGAPDM
-51 GAGSAT
+51 GSGSAT

-89 ASTENLVMG
+89 ASTENLIMG

-114 LLFGVTDVLAPWL
+114 LLFGVTDVVAPWL
-127 VTTISGSAQEDG
+127 VRTISGSAQEDG
-139 LGQALGLEAL
+139 LGSAMGLEAL

-157 LAGIVLFVAPL
+157 LAGIILFVAPL

-185 AAIALCGILPIFA
+185 AAIALCGVLPIFA

-243 TAENEIGNT
+243 TADNELGNT
-252 MIGLLTGLVI
+252 AIGLITGLVI
-262 ISSACVAMPALAK
+262 ICSACVAMPALAK

-298 AVALGAVTGGVG
+298 AVALGAITGGVG
-310 AAAGAAAA
+310 AAAGAAATGS
-318 GGGGGAAAL
+318 GGSAAAF
-327 TGGGAAATGG
+327 TGGGAAAT
-337 GAAATGA
+337 TA
-344 ASATEAA
+344 ASASEAAGAA
-351 GTAGTTA
+351 GTAGGAA
-358 TGGSGSSPALSGGA
+358 TGTSGGTSALSGSA
-372 GGGSEVTGTGRL
+372 GTGSEATGATSS
-384 GGGGT
+384 GGGT
-389 TGSGASSSGPTG
+389 AGSTGGGAGSSGSTGTEQRPEQPPTPGAAAGSISSAGHGGSTGAASGGPTG
-401 AEQRAEQPTAPASD
+401 AEQRPDRSGAESSPVSD
-415 AGGGVPGG
+415 AGTGAG
-423 TGGGPG
+423 TF
-429 GGSGGPSGAEQR
+429 GSGA
-441 PERSGAQTSPLAD
+441 
-454 AGSGTGGSSSAGGNS
+454 SGTGGNS
-469 GAGSNGPTGAEPQA
+469 GSGSDGPMGAQPQA
-483 ARTGAPPEAPAGSGG
+483 ERVGAPTEAPADPAG
-498 GTSAVGGPSGAE
+498 GTSGNASTAGGPSGAE
-510 PAASSDKAPAEA
+510 PTAGSAELPKAPPLSDGEIQGGT
-522 PSAAPSIPPSMPPS
+522 SA
-536 LSPSLSPA
+536 SPT
-544 AEGYRAGAPSGAT
+544 AEGFRSGAPSGA
-557 RSADKSAQNQQRV
+557 DKSAMTKQRV
-570 EYALREAARDME
+570 EFGLREAARDMD

>member
-1 MDWLGNVVEGVAGSA
+1 MIGDLAGNLLEGVAGSA
-16 IEKLIVFLAG
+16 IQKLIQYLAS
-26 WVMQVL
+26 WLVQVL

-40 AWWLKIGAPSM
+40 TWWLKIGAPDMS
-51 GAGSAT
+51 AGSAT
-57 DRIQQSTLVFV
+57 DRIQQSTLIFV

-89 ASTENLVMG
+89 ASTENLIMG
-98 MVRTVLTTA
+98 MVRTILTTA

-114 LLFGVTDVLAPWL
+114 LLFGLTDVLAPWL

-139 LGQALGLEAL
+139 LGSAMGLDAI

-157 LAGIVLFVAPL
+157 LAGIILFVVPL

-185 AAIALCGILPIFA
+185 GAIALCGVLPIFA

-243 TAENEIGNT
+243 TADNELGNT
-252 MIGLLTGLVI
+252 AIGLITGLVI
-262 ISSACVAMPALAK
+262 ISSACIAMPALAK

-298 AVALGAVTGGVG
+298 AVAIGALTGGIG

-318 GGGGGAAAL
+318 GGGSGGAAAI
-327 TGGGAAATGG
+327 TGGGAAATAGEAAATSG

-344 ASATEAA
+344 ATAAKTSA
-351 GTAGTTA
+351 TAGTSSSTA
-358 TGGSGSSPALSGGA
+358 AASGGGSGATGAATPGGA
-372 GGGSEVTGTGRL
+372 DGGTG
-384 GGGGT
+384 GT
-389 TGSGASSSGPTG
+389 GPSGAAQRPEQPAAPTSDSGSGASGENAGAPGSG
-401 AEQRAEQPTAPASD
+401 S
-415 AGGGVPGG
+415 
-423 TGGGPG
+423 G
-429 GGSGGPSGAEQR
+429 GGSGGPSGAEPR
-441 PERSGAQTSPLAD
+441 PKRSGAETTPVSD
-454 AGSGTGGSSSAGGNS
+454 AGAGGSGSPGPTGAQPQAERTGTPTESPTGAPAGTSSGASDGSSSA
-469 GAGSNGPTGAEPQA
+469 
-483 ARTGAPPEAPAGSGG
+483 
-498 GTSAVGGPSGAE
+498 GGPSGAE
-510 PAASSDKAPAEA
+510 PAASGDKPPTEAPEAAPA
-522 PSAAPSIPPSMPPS
+522 M
-536 LSPSLSPA
+536 SPT
-544 AEGYRAGAPSGAT
+544 AEGFRAGAPSG
-557 RSADKSAQNQQRV
+557 ADKSAQNQQRI
-570 EYALREAARDME
+570 EYAVQNVVRDME

>member
-1 MDWLGNVVEGVAGSA
+1 MPNIGDILEGVAGSA
-16 IEKLIVFLAG
+16 IQRLIQFLAG
-26 WVMQVL
+26 WLLQVL

-40 AWWLKIGAPSM
+40 TWWLKIGAPGM

-57 DRIQQSTLVFV
+57 DRIQQSTLIFV

-89 ASTENLVMG
+89 ASTENLIMG
-98 MVRTVLTTA
+98 MVRTVLTTV

-139 LGQALGLEAL
+139 LGTAMGLEAL
-149 AGTTMTMQ
+149 AGTTMTVQ
-157 LAGIVLFVAPL
+157 LAGIVLFVVPL

-185 AAIALCGILPIFA
+185 AAIALCGVLPIFA
-198 AASQTERGRKS
+198 ASSQTERGRKS

-243 TAENEIGNT
+243 TADNDLGNT
-252 MIGLLTGLVI
+252 AIGLITGLVI

-298 AVALGAVTGGVG
+298 AVALGAITGGVG

-318 GGGGGAAAL
+318 GGGGSAAAI
-327 TGGGAAATGG
+327 TGGGAAATAGEVAATGG

-344 ASATEAA
+344 ASAAEAS
-351 GTAGTTA
+351 GTAGTGA
-358 TGGSGSSPALSGGA
+358 AGGSSSSAVPASGGGSGATGAAMPGGAGSTGGGA
-372 GGGSEVTGTGRL
+372 GGTGP
-384 GGGGT
+384 
-389 TGSGASSSGPTG
+389 SG
-401 AEQRAEQPTAPASD
+401 AEQGPEQPTALASD
-415 AGGGVPGG
+415 SGGGASGG
-423 TGGGPG
+423 SDGSPG
-429 GGSGGPSGAEQR
+429 GGSGGPSGAAQR
-441 PERSGAQTSPLAD
+441 LERSWAETSPVGD
-454 AGSGTGGSSSAGGNS
+454 AGSAGSGAGGAGGNS
-469 GAGSNGPTGAEPQA
+469 GPGSNGPTGAQPQA
-483 ARTGAPPEAPAGSGG
+483 ERTGAPSEAPSGAGDGSS
-498 GTSAVGGPSGAE
+498 SAGGPSGAE
-510 PAASSDKAPAEA
+510 PATSGDKAPTEA
-522 PSAAPSIPPSMPPS
+522 PGAAPAT
-536 LSPSLSPA
+536 SPT
-544 AEGYRAGAPSGAT
+544 AEGFRAGAPSGA
-557 RSADKSAQNQQRV
+557 DKSPQSQQRL
-570 EYALREAARDME
+570 EYALRETAKDME

-590 S
+590 Q

>member
-1 MDWLGNVVEGVAGSA
+1 MPVVEDLLEGIAGSA
-16 IEKLIVFLAG
+16 VEKLIQFLAG
-26 WVMQVL
+26 WVVQVL

-40 AWWLKIGAPSM
+40 TWWLKIGAPEMS
-51 GAGSAT
+51 AGSAT
-57 DRIQQSTLVFV
+57 DRIQQSTLIFV

-89 ASTENLVMG
+89 ASTENLIMG
-98 MVRTVLTTA
+98 MVRTILTTA
-107 LAVPMVG
+107 IAVPMVG

-139 LGQALGLEAL
+139 LGTAMGLEAL
-149 AGTTMTMQ
+149 TGTTMTMQ
-157 LAGIVLFVAPL
+157 LAGIVLFIVPL

-185 AAIALCGILPIFA
+185 AAIALCGVLPIFA

-243 TAENEIGNT
+243 TADNELGNT
-252 MIGLLTGLVI
+252 AIGLITGLVI
-262 ISSACVAMPALAK
+262 ICSACVAMPALAK

-298 AVALGAVTGGVG
+298 AVAIGALTGGIG

-318 GGGGGAAAL
+318 GGGGGGAAAV
-327 TGGGAAATGG
+327 TGGGAAVTAGEAAATSGGAAATGVATAVEASATAGTSSSAAAASG
-337 GAAATGA
+337 GGSGATGA
-344 ASATEAA
+344 VT
-351 GTAGTTA
+351 
-358 TGGSGSSPALSGGA
+358 PGGA
-372 GGGSEVTGTGRL
+372 GST
-384 GGGGT
+384 GGGT
-389 TGSGASSSGPTG
+389 GGVSPSG
-401 AEQRAEQPTAPASD
+401 AEQRPEQPTAPASD
-415 AGGGVPGG
+415 AGGGAFGGSTGGPGG
-423 TGGGPG
+423 GSG
-429 GGSGGPSGAEQR
+429 GGSGGPSGAEPR
-441 PERSGAQTSPLAD
+441 PERSGADTSPVSD
-454 AGSGTGGSSSAGGNS
+454 AGAGGSGSPGPTGAQPQAEREGAPMESPTGAPAGTSSGAGDGGSSAGGPN
-469 GAGSNGPTGAEPQA
+469 
-483 ARTGAPPEAPAGSGG
+483 
-498 GTSAVGGPSGAE
+498 GAE
-510 PAASSDKAPAEA
+510 PAAAGDRPPTEAPGAAPA
-522 PSAAPSIPPSMPPS
+522 M
-536 LSPSLSPA
+536 SPT
-544 AEGYRAGAPSGAT
+544 AEGFRAGAPSG
-557 RSADKSAQNQQRV
+557 ADKSAQNQQRI

>member
-1 MDWLGNVVEGVAGSA
+1 METIKDLAGVVAGSA
-16 IEKLIVFLAG
+16 IEKLIQFLAG
-26 WVMQVL
+26 WVVQVL

-40 AWWLKIGAPSM
+40 TWWLKIGAPDM

-57 DRIQQSTLVFV
+57 DRIQQSTLIFV

-98 MVRTVLTTA
+98 MVRTILTTA
-107 LAVPMVG
+107 VAVPMVG
-114 LLFGVTDVLAPWL
+114 LLFGVTDVVAPWL
-127 VTTISGSAQEDG
+127 VRTISGSAQEDG
-139 LGQALGLEAL
+139 LGTAMGLEAL
-149 AGTTMTMQ
+149 TGTMMTMQ
-157 LAGIVLFVAPL
+157 LAGIILFVAPL

-243 TAENEIGNT
+243 TADNELGNT
-252 MIGLLTGLVI
+252 TIGLITGLVI
-262 ISSACVAMPALAK
+262 ICSACVAMPALAK

-298 AVALGAVTGGVG
+298 AVALGAITGGVG

-318 GGGGGAAAL
+318 GGGGSTAAI
-327 TGGGAAATGG
+327 TGGGVAATAREAAATGG

-344 ASATEAA
+344 ATAAETSA
-351 GTAGTTA
+351 TAGTGA
-358 TGGSGSSPALSGGA
+358 AEAVGGSSSSAIPAGGGGSGAAGAATPGGA
-372 GGGSEVTGTGRL
+372 GST
-384 GGGGT
+384 GGGT
-389 TGSGASSSGPTG
+389 GGTGPAG
-401 AEQRAEQPTAPASD
+401 AEQRPEQPPTPAWD
-415 AGGGVPGG
+415 AGGGASGG
-423 TGGGPG
+423 TGGGPNE
-429 GGSGGPSGAEQR
+429 GSGGPSGAEQR
-441 PERSGAQTSPLAD
+441 PERSGAETSPVID
-454 AGSGTGGSSSAGGNS
+454 AGAGAGDSGSGAGGAGVNS
-469 GAGSNGPTGAEPQA
+469 GSGSNGPTGAQPQA
-483 ARTGAPPEAPAGSGG
+483 ERTGAPTESPMEAPSGTGNGGS
-498 GTSAVGGPSGAE
+498 SAGGPSGAE
-510 PAASSDKAPAEA
+510 PAASGDKPPTEAPGAAPAT
-522 PSAAPSIPPSMPPS
+522 
-536 LSPSLSPA
+536 SPT
-544 AEGYRAGAPSGAT
+544 AEGFRAGAPSG
-557 RSADKSAQNQQRV
+557 ADKSAQNQQRI
-570 EYALREAARDME
+570 EYALREAAGDME

>member
-1 MDWLGNVVEGVAGSA
+1 
-16 IEKLIVFLAG
+16 
-26 WVMQVL
+26 
-32 TEMINFVG
+32 MINFVG
-40 AWWLKIGAPSM
+40 TWWLKIGAPDM

-89 ASTENLVMG
+89 ASTENLIMG
-98 MVRTVLTTA
+98 MVRTILTTA

-139 LGQALGLEAL
+139 LGSAMGLDAI

-157 LAGIVLFVAPL
+157 LAGIILFVVPL

-185 AAIALCGILPIFA
+185 AAIALCGVLPIFA

-243 TAENEIGNT
+243 SADNELGNT
-252 MIGLLTGLVI
+252 AIGLITGLVI
-262 ISSACVAMPALAK
+262 ISSACIAMPALAK

-298 AVALGAVTGGVG
+298 AVALGAVTGGLG

-318 GGGGGAAAL
+318 GGGGSTAAI
-327 TGGGAAATGG
+327 TGGGAAATAGKAAAMGG

-344 ASATEAA
+344 ATAAETSA
-351 GTAGTTA
+351 TAGTGAVGGSSSSAIPASGDGSGA
-358 TGGSGSSPALSGGA
+358 TGAATPGGA
-372 GGGSEVTGTGRL
+372 GNTSGTGP
-384 GGGGT
+384 
-389 TGSGASSSGPTG
+389 SG
-401 AEQRAEQPTAPASD
+401 AEQRPEQPVASASD
-415 AGGGVPGG
+415 SGAGASGGSA
-423 TGGGPG
+423 GGPG

-441 PERSGAQTSPLAD
+441 PERSGAETSPAGD
-454 AGSGTGGSSSAGGNS
+454 AGTGAGSAGSGAGGNS
-469 GAGSNGPTGAEPQA
+469 APGGSNSPTGAQPQA
-483 ARTGAPPEAPAGSGG
+483 ERTGAPTESP
-498 GTSAVGGPSGAE
+498 TGGPSGAGDGGSSAGGPNGAE
-510 PAASSDKAPAEA
+510 PAAAGDRPPTEAPGAAPAK
-522 PSAAPSIPPSMPPS
+522 
-536 LSPSLSPA
+536 SPT
-544 AEGYRAGAPSGAT
+544 AEGFRAGAPSG
-557 RSADKSAQNQQRV
+557 ADKSAQNQQRI
-570 EYALREAARDME
+570 EYAVQNAVRDME

>member
-1 MDWLGNVVEGVAGSA
+1 MIGDLAGNFLEGVAGSA
-16 IEKLIVFLAG
+16 IQKLIQFLAS
-26 WVMQVL
+26 WLVQVL

-40 AWWLKIGAPSM
+40 TWWLKIGAPDMS
-51 GAGSAT
+51 AGSAT

-89 ASTENLVMG
+89 ASTENLIMG

-139 LGQALGLEAL
+139 LGSAMGLDAI

-157 LAGIVLFVAPL
+157 LAGIILFVVPL

-243 TAENEIGNT
+243 SADNELGNT
-252 MIGLLTGLVI
+252 AIGLITGLVI
-262 ISSACVAMPALAK
+262 ISSACIAMPALAK

-298 AVALGAVTGGVG
+298 AVALGAITGGVG

-318 GGGGGAAAL
+318 GGGGSAAAITGGGAAA
-327 TGGGAAATGG
+327 TAGEAAATGG

-344 ASATEAA
+344 ASAAEAS
-351 GTAGTTA
+351 GTAGTGAAGAAGGSSSSAVPASGGGSGA
-358 TGGSGSSPALSGGA
+358 TGAATPGGSGSTGGGA
-372 GGGSEVTGTGRL
+372 GGTGP
-384 GGGGT
+384 
-389 TGSGASSSGPTG
+389 SG
-401 AEQRAEQPTAPASD
+401 AEQGPEQPTAPASD
-415 AGGGVPGG
+415 SGGGASGG
-423 TGGGPG
+423 SDGSPD
-429 GGSGGPSGAEQR
+429 GGSGGPSGAAQR
-441 PERSGAQTSPLAD
+441 LERSGAETSPDGD
-454 AGSGTGGSSSAGGNS
+454 AGSAGSGAGGAGGNS
-469 GAGSNGPTGAEPQA
+469 GPGSNGPTGAQPQA
-483 ARTGAPPEAPAGSGG
+483 ERTGAPSEAPSGAGDGSS
-498 GTSAVGGPSGAE
+498 SAGGPSGAE
-510 PAASSDKAPAEA
+510 PATSGDKAPTEA
-522 PSAAPSIPPSMPPS
+522 PGAAPAT
-536 LSPSLSPA
+536 SPT
-544 AEGYRAGAPSGAT
+544 AEGFRAGALSG
-557 RSADKSAQNQQRV
+557 ADKSPQSQQRL
-570 EYALREAARDME
+570 EYALRETARDME

-590 S
+590 Q

>member
-1 MDWLGNVVEGVAGSA
+1 MIGDLAGNLLEGVAGSA
-16 IEKLIVFLAG
+16 IQKLIQFLAT
-26 WVMQVL
+26 WLVQVL

-40 AWWLKIGAPSM
+40 TWWLKIGAPDM
-51 GAGSAT
+51 GTGSAT
-57 DRIQQSTLVFV
+57 DRIQQSTLIFV

-89 ASTENLVMG
+89 ASTENLIMG
-98 MVRTVLTTA
+98 MVRTILTTA

-139 LGQALGLEAL
+139 LGSAMGLDAI

-157 LAGIVLFVAPL
+157 LAGIILFVVPL

-185 AAIALCGILPIFA
+185 AAIALCGVLPIFA

-243 TAENEIGNT
+243 SADNELGNT
-252 MIGLLTGLVI
+252 AIGLITGLVI
-262 ISSACVAMPALAK
+262 ISSACIAMPALAK

-298 AVALGAVTGGVG
+298 AVALGAVTGGLG

-318 GGGGGAAAL
+318 GGGGSTAAITGSGAAA
-327 TGGGAAATGG
+327 TAGEAAATGG
-337 GAAATGA
+337 GATATGA
-344 ASATEAA
+344 ATAAETSA
-351 GTAGTTA
+351 TAGTGA
-358 TGGSGSSPALSGGA
+358 VGGSSSSAIPASGGGSGATGAATPGGA
-372 GGGSEVTGTGRL
+372 GNT
-384 GGGGT
+384 GGGT
-389 TGSGASSSGPTG
+389 
-401 AEQRAEQPTAPASD
+401 
-415 AGGGVPGG
+415 GG
-423 TGGGPG
+423 TGPSGPEQPVASASDSGVGASGGTAGGPG

-441 PERSGAQTSPLAD
+441 PERSGAETSPVGD
-454 AGSGTGGSSSAGGNS
+454 AGTGAGGNS
-469 GAGSNGPTGAEPQA
+469 APGGSNGPTGAQPQA
-483 ARTGAPPEAPAGSGG
+483 ERTGAPSEAPSGTGDGSS
-498 GTSAVGGPSGAE
+498 SAGGPSGAE
-510 PAASSDKAPAEA
+510 PAASGDKPPTEA
-522 PSAAPSIPPSMPPS
+522 PGAAPVT
-536 LSPSLSPA
+536 SPT
-544 AEGYRAGAPSGAT
+544 AEGFRDGAPSGA
-557 RSADKSAQNQQRV
+557 DKSAQSQQRI
-570 EYALREAARDME
+570 EYALREAAKDME

-590 S
+590 Q

>member
-1 MDWLGNVVEGVAGSA
+1 METIKDLAGVVAGSA
-16 IEKLIVFLAG
+16 IEKLIQFLAG
-26 WVMQVL
+26 WVVQVL

-40 AWWLKIGAPSM
+40 TWWLKIGAPSM
-51 GAGSAT
+51 GEGSAT
-57 DRIQQSTLVFV
+57 ERIQQSTLIFV

-98 MVRTVLTTA
+98 MVRTILTTA
-107 LAVPMVG
+107 VAVPMVG
-114 LLFGVTDVLAPWL
+114 LLFGVTDVVAPWL
-127 VTTISGSAQEDG
+127 VTTISGSAQDDG
-139 LGQALGLEAL
+139 LGTAMGLEAL

-157 LAGIVLFVAPL
+157 LAGIVLFVVPL
-168 ALLGAIINAVIV
+168 ALLGAIINAVLV

-185 AAIALCGILPIFA
+185 MAIALCGVLPIFA
-198 AASQTERGRKS
+198 AASQTERGRKA

-243 TAENEIGNT
+243 TAENEVGNT
-252 MIGLLTGLVI
+252 TIGLLTGLVI
-262 ISSACVAMPALAK
+262 ICSACIAMPALAK

-290 SGLAMVGG
+290 SGLAMAGG
-298 AVALGAVTGGVG
+298 AVAIGAITGGVG

-318 GGGGGAAAL
+318 GGGGSAAAITGGGAAA
-327 TGGGAAATGG
+327 TAGQAAATGG

-344 ASATEAA
+344 ASAAETSA
-351 GTAGTTA
+351 TAGTGA
-358 TGGSGSSPALSGGA
+358 AGAVGGSGASAVPAGGGGSGAPGAAASGGA
-372 GGGSEVTGTGRL
+372 GSTGGGAGGTGP
-384 GGGGT
+384 
-389 TGSGASSSGPTG
+389 AG
-401 AEQRAEQPTAPASD
+401 AEQKPGQSPAPASD
-415 AGGGVPGG
+415 AGGGSSGG
-423 TGGGPG
+423 TG

-441 PERSGAQTSPLAD
+441 PERSGAETSPIGD
-454 AGSGTGGSSSAGGNS
+454 AGAGSAGNGAGGAGGTS
-469 GAGSNGPTGAEPQA
+469 GSGSNGPAGAEPQA
-483 ARTGAPPEAPAGSGG
+483 ERTGAPTEVPAGSAGD
-498 GTSAVGGPSGAE
+498 TPAVGGPSGAE
-510 PAASSDKAPAEA
+510 APAGSADLPKAPPLSDGEIQGAASG
-522 PSAAPSIPPSMPPS
+522 
-536 LSPSLSPA
+536 SPT
-544 AEGYRAGAPSGAT
+544 AEGFRAGAPSG
-557 RSADKSAQNQQRV
+557 ADKSAQNQQRI

>member
-1 MDWLGNVVEGVAGSA
+1 MGAQAMIGWAGEFLEGVAGSA
-16 IEKLIVFLAG
+16 IQKLIQFLAS
-26 WVMQVL
+26 WLVQVL

-40 AWWLKIGAPSM
+40 TWWLKIGAPDM

-57 DRIQQSTLVFV
+57 DRIQQSTLIFV

-89 ASTENLVMG
+89 ASTENLIMG

-127 VTTISGSAQEDG
+127 VRTISGSAQEDG
-139 LGQALGLEAL
+139 LGTAMGLDAI

-157 LAGIVLFVAPL
+157 LAGIILFVVPL

-209 FDKAVGWLAAVV
+209 FDKAVGWLAAVI

-243 TAENEIGNT
+243 SADNELGNT
-252 MIGLLTGLVI
+252 AIGLITGLVI
-262 ISSACVAMPALAK
+262 ISSACIAMPALAK

-298 AVALGAVTGGVG
+298 AVAVGALTAGAGAGVG
-310 AAAGAAAA
+310 AALAN
-318 GGGGGAAAL
+318 GGGTATATGTAATTA
-327 TGGGAAATGG
+327 TTDAAATAGTGAIQNSSSAPALTSGTGG
-337 GAAATGA
+337 SEATGA
-344 ASATEAA
+344 ASS
-351 GTAGTTA
+351 GSSGG
-358 TGGSGSSPALSGGA
+358 TGGSPSAGSSGGVGGA
-372 GGGSEVTGTGRL
+372 N
-384 GGGGT
+384 
-389 TGSGASSSGPTG
+389 ASGPSG
-401 AEQRAEQPTAPASD
+401 AEQRPEQPTALASD
-415 AGGGVPGG
+415 AGGGASGG
-423 TGGGPG
+423 SAGGPG

-441 PERSGAQTSPLAD
+441 PERSGAETSPVGD
-454 AGSGTGGSSSAGGNS
+454 AGSAGSGAGGAGGNS
-469 GAGSNGPTGAEPQA
+469 GPGSTGPTGAQPQA
-483 ARTGAPPEAPAGSGG
+483 ERTGAPSEAPTGTGDGSS
-498 GTSAVGGPSGAE
+498 SAGGPSGAE
-510 PAASSDKAPAEA
+510 PAASGDKPPTEA
-522 PSAAPSIPPSMPPS
+522 PGATPAT
-536 LSPSLSPA
+536 SPT
-544 AEGYRAGAPSGAT
+544 AEGFRAGAPSGA
-557 RSADKSAQNQQRV
+557 DKSAQSQQRI
-570 EYALREAARDME
+570 EYAVQNAVRDME

-590 S
+590 Q

>member
-1 MDWLGNVVEGVAGSA
+1 MIGWAGDLLEGVAGSA
-16 IEKLIVFLAG
+16 VQKLIQFLAG
-26 WVMQVL
+26 WLVQVL

-40 AWWLKIGAPSM
+40 TWWLKIGAPDMS
-51 GAGSAT
+51 AGSAT

-98 MVRTVLTTA
+98 MVRTILTTA

-139 LGQALGLEAL
+139 LGSAMGLDAI

-157 LAGIVLFVAPL
+157 LAGIVLFVVPL

-243 TAENEIGNT
+243 SADNELGNT
-252 MIGLLTGLVI
+252 AIGLITGLVI
-262 ISSACVAMPALAK
+262 ISSACIAMPALAK

-298 AVALGAVTGGVG
+298 AVALGAITGGVG

-318 GGGGGAAAL
+318 GGGGSAAAI
-327 TGGGAAATGG
+327 TGGGV
-337 GAAATGA
+337 AATGA
-344 ASATEAA
+344 ASAAEAS
-351 GTAGTTA
+351 GTAGTGA
-358 TGGSGSSPALSGGA
+358 AGAAGGSSSSAIPAGGGGSGATGAATPGGTNNTGGGA
-372 GGGSEVTGTGRL
+372 GGTKPS
-384 GGGGT
+384 
-389 TGSGASSSGPTG
+389 G
-401 AEQRAEQPTAPASD
+401 AEQRPEQPTAPASD
-415 AGGGVPGG
+415 SGGGASGRSAG
-423 TGGGPG
+423 SPG
-429 GGSGGPSGAEQR
+429 GGSSGPSGAEQR
-441 PERSGAQTSPLAD
+441 PERSGAETSTVGDSGTGAGS
-454 AGSGTGGSSSAGGNS
+454 AGSGAGGAGGNN
-469 GAGSNGPTGAEPQA
+469 GPGSNGPTGAQPQA
-483 ARTGAPPEAPAGSGG
+483 ERTGAPAESMTGAPSGAGDGS
-498 GTSAVGGPSGAE
+498 SSSGGPSGAE
-510 PAASSDKAPAEA
+510 PATSGDKAPTEA
-522 PSAAPSIPPSMPPS
+522 PGAAPAT
-536 LSPSLSPA
+536 SPT
-544 AEGYRAGAPSGAT
+544 AEGSRAGAPSG
-557 RSADKSAQNQQRV
+557 ADKSAQNQQRL
-570 EYALREAARDME
+570 EYALRETVRDME